1 MSETSRLA
9 RLSGWGDGSLLAL
22 EREIV
27 KDPRPID
34 KLGVPEAAA
43 DKQIA
48 KGYSQIRRQLGVP
61 FVPTIYRILAQCPEP
76 FLVAVDALED
86 IVKLAEHTDFS
97 RRVRQQAHA
106 ALRES
111 RCCLPK
117 GVDLSAPFEAVMANY
132 SVANPIGLIFSLSM
146 VGRPS
151 QPHPGVMDST
161 IPPASDTDLSAD
173 IVACH
178 GDVILPGFWR
188 DTMVWPELAQELWT
202 CTRTHAREGHVERA
216 RDSVLDFAAATTSG
230 TAVDAMAEKLRPMFS
245 ADLVEIL
252 AWFPT
257 GISTMI
263 VEVEWLLS
271 ARLEAVKDGGAAT

>member
-1 MSETSRLA
+1 MDSA
-9 RLSGWGDGSLLAL
+9 RPGVIYFPLPYL

-27 KDPRPID
+27 KNPRPID

-43 DKQIA
+43 DEQISE
-48 KGYSQIRRQLGVP
+48 GYSQIRSQLGVP

-76 FLVAVDALED
+76 FLVAVNALED

-106 ALRES
+106 ALRVS
-111 RCCLPK
+111 RCCLPESI
-117 GVDLSAPFEAVMANY
+117 DLSAPFDTVIANY
-132 SVANPIGLIFSLSM
+132 SVANPIGLIFSLSI

-151 QPHPGVMDST
+151 HPHPGVMDSL
-161 IPPASDTDLSAD
+161 IPATADTDLSAD

-188 DTMVWPELAQELWT
+188 DTMAWQELAQELWT
-202 CTRTHAREGHVERA
+202 CTRTHAREGHLERA
-216 RDSVLDFAAATTSG
+216 RDSVLDFAAAATSG
-230 TAVDAMAEKLRPMFS
+230 TAVDAMAEKLRPMMPD
-245 ADLVEIL
+245 DLVEIL

-257 GISTMI
+257 GISIMI
-263 VEVEWLLS
+263 VEVEWLLG
-271 ARLEAVKDGGAAT
+271 ARREAVEAAGASA

>member
-1 MSETSRLA
+1 MDSA
-9 RLSGWGDGSLLAL
+9 RPGVIYFPLPYL

-27 KDPRPID
+27 KNPRPID

-43 DKQIA
+43 DEQIA
-48 KGYSQIRRQLGVP
+48 EGYGQIRRQLGVP

-97 RRVRQQAHA
+97 RRVRQQSRA
-106 ALRES
+106 ALNES
-111 RCCLPK
+111 RCCLPE
-117 GVDLSAPFEAVMANY
+117 GVELPEPFETVMANY
-132 SVANPIGLIFSLSM
+132 AAANPIGLIFSLSM

-161 IPPASDTDLSAD
+161 IPATADTDLSAD

-188 DTMVWPELAQELWT
+188 DAMAWPELAQELWT
-202 CTRTHAREGHVERA
+202 CTRTHAHEGHLERA
-216 RDSVLDFAAATTSG
+216 RDSVLDFAAAATSG
-230 TAVDAMAEKLRPMFS
+230 TAVDAMAEKLRPMMP

-257 GISTMI
+257 GISIMI
-263 VEVEWLLS
+263 VEVEWLLG
-271 ARLEAVKDGGAAT
+271 ARREAVEAAGASA